1 MKYLSTFFLLL
12 TIISCQ
18 KVKQSTKDVLQE
30 GTAVLEKTA
39 NQVFEQVE
47 NDGLSGDK
55 SYYLWITDTLRD
67 KGLVVGKQ
75 KIVETDTGDII
86 SIYLIFNQDFSE
98 NILTTIHDKSGAE
111 YARFSLLVEGKA
123 NEARF
128 VNFTSQESLHIERQS
143 KVVLQL

>member
-1 MKYLSTFFLLL
+1 MKYFGTFFLLL

-47 NDGLSGDK
+47 NDGLPGDK
-55 SYYLWITDTLRD
+55 SFYLWIADTLRD
-67 KGLVVGKQ
+67 KGLVAGKQ
-75 KIVETDTGDII
+75 KIIETDTGDIL

-98 NILTTIHDKSGAE
+98 NIRATIHDKSGAE
-111 YARFSLLVEGKA
+111 YARVSLHVTGKA
-123 NEARF
+123 NEAGF
-128 VNFTSQESLHIERQS
+128 VNFSSQAPLHIERQS